1 MVRDKK
7 ATYGK
12 PTLGSPCVAC
22 LFMFFATKTIA
33 GDLPYPPTYYSE
45 YRVSLTVALDVAENC
60 NSLEIDDSY
69 YHKSAVEQ
77 FEKIEADGFTR
88 ENWRN
93 EMKDIPVGLKDRPK
107 VEFYFKWGVSTGD
120 EDSYCLA
127 GEEEIAAAS
136 AIGKFLKQK

>member
-1 MVRDKK
+1 
-7 ATYGK
+7 
-12 PTLGSPCVAC
+12 
-22 LFMFFATKTIA
+22 MFFATKTIA
-33 GDLPYPPTYYSE
+33 GDLPYPPTYFSE

-107 VEFYFKWGVSTGD
+107 VEFYFKWGVSTGG